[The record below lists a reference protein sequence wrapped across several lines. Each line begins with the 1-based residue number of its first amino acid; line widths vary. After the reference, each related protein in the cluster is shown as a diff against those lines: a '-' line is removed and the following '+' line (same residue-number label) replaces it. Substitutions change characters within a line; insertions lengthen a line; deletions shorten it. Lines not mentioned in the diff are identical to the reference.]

1 MTRRKRIQRRDVLKG
16 AGVAGIAALAGCSTE
31 SGDGSDG
38 SDGEDGSDGSDGGDG
53 MDGDDGSDGSDGSDG
68 GSAPD
73 AVMVVGFPE
82 SGIQLFRDFYSEFA
96 DGAPD
101 LDIVV
106 PDGLI
111 DASLPGE
118 VDNDMNNVIG
128 TAPSAGGPG
137 AEFFADSYESEYDS
151 APGVFTAQAYDA
163 MAVEILAATAAGEN
177 DGEAIRDRIRTVAN
191 PGGEEFG
198 PENLPEAV
206 ETVAAG
212 DPVHYVGA
220 SSSVDFD
227 VNGDIA
233 TAAYDVQDFQDG
245 EIVTLDTLEFGNELS
260 DEDLNATAADPV
272 GIDGEFEAKIGVLMP
287 ETGDLGPLGGPIRDG
302 ALLAATQVNDAGL
315 DITVDTRVE
324 DTQTDPQAGI
334 SGANALVD
342 AGYGAVV
349 GPASSNVNL
358 QVADQVYIPNGV
370 VGISPSSTSPDVTDL
385 DDNGYV
391 FRTAPSDLLQ
401 GPAMAELALGDM
413 VGAESSGTLYLND
426 AYGQSLEEQYVAA
439 FEDNGGAIGER
450 VSFEPAQ
457 ATYTSQWSSVLEE

>member
-1 MTRRKRIQRRDVLKG
+1 MTRKIQRRDVLRG
-16 AGVAGIAALAGCSTE
+16 AGATGIAAIAGCST
-31 SGDGSDG
+31 GG
-38 SDGEDGSDGSDGGDG
+38 DGGDG
-53 MDGDDGSDGSDGSDG
+53 GDGSDG

-73 AVMVVGFPE
+73 TVMVVGFPE
-82 SGIQLFRDFYSEFA
+82 SGIQLFRDFYSDFA
-96 DGAPD
+96 GDVPD
-101 LDIVV
+101 LDIIV

-111 DASLPGE
+111 DADLPGE

-137 AEFFADSYESEYDS
+137 AEFFTGLYEEEYDT

-177 DGEAIRDRIRTVAN
+177 NGQAIRDRIRTVAN

-198 PENLPEAV
+198 PETLPEAV
-206 ETVAAG
+206 EAVAAG

-220 SSSVDFD
+220 SSSVNFD

-245 EIVTLDTLEFGNELS
+245 EIVTLDTLEFGNDLS

-287 ETGDLGPLGGPIRDG
+287 ETGDLGSLGGPIRDG
-302 ALLAATQVNDAGL
+302 ALLAAVQVNDAGL

-342 AGYGAVV
+342 AGYSAVV

-358 QVADQVYIPNGV
+358 QVADAVFTENAV

-385 DDNGYV
+385 DDDGYI

-401 GPAMAELALGDM
+401 GPAMAELARGDT

-439 FEDNGGAIGER
+439 FEEDGGTIGER

-457 ATYTSQWSSVLEE
+457 ATYTSQWSSVLNQ

>member
-1 MTRRKRIQRRDVLKG
+1 MTRRIQRRDVLKG

-31 SGDGSDG
+31 SGDGDDGSDG
-38 SDGEDGSDGSDGGDG
+38 SDGDDGSDGSDGGDG
-53 MDGDDGSDGSDGSDG
+53 SDGSDG
-68 GSAPD
+68 GDGGGAPD

-82 SGIQLFRDFYSEFA
+82 SGIQLFRDFYSDFA
-96 DGAPD
+96 SDVPD

-111 DASLPGE
+111 DSDLPGE

-137 AEFFADSYESEYDS
+137 ADFFTSLYEEEYDA

-177 DGEAIRDRIRTVAN
+177 EGEAIRDRVRTVAN
-191 PGGEEFG
+191 PGGDEFG
-198 PENLPEAV
+198 PETLPDAV
-206 ETVAAG
+206 EAVAAG

-220 SSSVDFD
+220 SSSVNFD

-245 EIVTLDTLEFGNELS
+245 DIVTLDTLEFGNELS
-260 DEDLNATAADPV
+260 DEDLDAPAADPV
-272 GIDGEFEAKIGVLMP
+272 GVDEFEAKIGVLMP

-315 DITVDTRVE
+315 SVTVDTRVE

-334 SGANALVD
+334 SGANSLVD

-385 DDNGYV
+385 DDNGYI

-401 GPAMAELALGDM
+401 GPAMAELARGDT

-439 FEDNGGAIGER
+439 FEESDGTITER

-457 ATYTSQWSSVLEE
+457 ATYTSQWSSVLNQ

>member
-1 MTRRKRIQRRDVLKG
+1 MRRKIQRRDVLKG
-16 AGVAGIAALAGCSTE
+16 AGAAGIATLAGCSTE
-31 SGDGSDG
+31 GGDGDGDGSDG
-38 SDGEDGSDGSDGGDG
+38 DG
-53 MDGDDGSDGSDGSDG
+53 
-68 GSAPD
+68 APD

-96 DGAPD
+96 DDVPD
-101 LDIVV
+101 LDIIV

-111 DASLPGE
+111 DTDLPGE

-137 AEFFADSYESEYDS
+137 ADFFADLYEEEYDTS
-151 APGVFTAQAYDA
+151 PAVFNAQAYDA

-177 DGEAIRDRIRTVAN
+177 DGSAIRDRIRTVAN
-191 PGGEEFG
+191 PGGDEFG
-198 PENLPEAV
+198 PEDLPEAV
-206 ETVAAG
+206 ETVAGG

-233 TAAYDVQDFQDG
+233 TAAYDVRDFQDG
-245 EIVTLDTLEFGNELS
+245 EIETLDTLEFGNELS
-260 DEDLNATAADPV
+260 DEDQDATAEDPV
-272 GIDGEFEAKIGVLMP
+272 GVDEFEARIGVLMP

-315 DITVDTRVE
+315 NVTVDTRVE

-342 AGYGAVV
+342 AGFGAVV
-349 GPASSNVNL
+349 GPAASNVNL
-358 QVADQVYIPNGV
+358 QVADQVFIPNGV
-370 VGISPSSTSPDVTDL
+370 VGISPSSTSPDVTEL
-385 DDNGYV
+385 DDDDYV

-401 GPAMAELALGDM
+401 GPAMAQLASGDR

-426 AYGQSLEEQYVAA
+426 AYGQSLEEEYAAA
-439 FEDNGGAIGER
+439 FEENGGEVTER

-457 ATYTSQWSSVLEE
+457 STYTSQWSSVLNE